1 MVLFASKKNEKR
13 VRFEREALPLLN
25 DMYALARYYT
35 RNGDDAED
43 IVQETFAKAYKD
55 FDRYREG
62 TNIRAWLARIL
73 TNTFLNTIRKNK
85 TESERITKSVDFSE
99 IEERT
104 PGEEKYTDSALPGSF
119 SYHDLSDEVL
129 KALNAL
135 PDEMRSVV
143 VLSDLLD
150 YSYTE
155 IVEISG
161 TPLGTVMSRL
171 HRGRASL
178 RKALSDF
185 AQREGYVKN
194 SGNLSGG
201 AKEDENEDKARQD
214 SKLVYLRGDKV
225 KGGEHENL
233 Q

>member
-1 MVLFASKKNEKR
+1 MALFASKKTDKR

-55 FDRYREG
+55 FDSYREG

-73 TNTFLNTIRKNK
+73 TNTFLNAVRKNK
-85 TESERITKSVDFSE
+85 TEGERITKTVDFSE

-104 PGEEKYTDSALPGSF
+104 PGDENPSEAALPGFF

-161 TPLGTVMSRL
+161 SPLGTVMSRL
-171 HRGRASL
+171 HRGRSAL
-178 RKALSDF
+178 RKALSEF
-185 AQREGYVKN
+185 ARREGYVKN
-194 SGNLSGG
+194 VGKAPGG
-201 AKEDENEDKARQD
+201 EKETEDEDRARQD